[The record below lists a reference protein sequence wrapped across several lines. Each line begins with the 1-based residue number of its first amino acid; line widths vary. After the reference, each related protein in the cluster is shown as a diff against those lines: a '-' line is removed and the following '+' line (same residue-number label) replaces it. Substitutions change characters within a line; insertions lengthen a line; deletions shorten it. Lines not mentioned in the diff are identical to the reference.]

1 MEGKISDNDRLAML
15 LDRHKS
21 LDRVAFDLKNSLI
34 SVENE
39 IKQIEAELLG
49 LKPPLNNNRNP
60 FYSWR
65 GLPGFISKENSLTTS
80 KLTETI
86 SRFCNEEY

>member
-1 MEGKISDNDRLAML
+1 MEGIITDDERLAML
-15 LDRHKS
+15 LNRHKS

-49 LKPPLNNNRNP
+49 FKPPLNNKRNS

-65 GLPGFISKENSLTTS
+65 GMPGFVSEENNPDNFDRGV
-80 KLTETI
+80 I
-86 SRFCNEEY
+86 

>member
-1 MEGKISDNDRLAML
+1 MEGKISDDERLAML
-15 LDRHKS
+15 LNRHKS

-49 LKPPLNNNRNP
+49 LKPLLSNKRNS

-65 GLPGFISKENSLTTS
+65 GVPGFVSEENKSDNFDRGV
-80 KLTETI
+80 I
-86 SRFCNEEY
+86 